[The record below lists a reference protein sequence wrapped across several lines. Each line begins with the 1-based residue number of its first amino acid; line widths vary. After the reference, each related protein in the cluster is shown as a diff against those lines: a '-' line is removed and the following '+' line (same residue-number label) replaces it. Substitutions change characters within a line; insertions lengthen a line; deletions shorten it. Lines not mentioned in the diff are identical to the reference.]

1 MSYEHGYKTKG
12 TWCIERG
19 KHSNL
24 EIHMVSF
31 LILWKNCNS
40 SQQEMKIF
48 TSLLPIWK
56 NNTDLSY
63 AATDK
68 KIVVLCP
75 FETIQQWSFKSSCS
89 ANERE
94 IITVEIYRSWS

>member
-1 MSYEHGYKTKG
+1 MYCHSKIAKTCGMSYEHGYKTKG

-31 LILWKNCNS
+31 LILCKNYNS

-48 TSLLPIWK
+48 TSLLPISK

-68 KIVVLCP
+68 
-75 FETIQQWSFKSSCS
+75 
-89 ANERE
+89 
-94 IITVEIYRSWS
+94 

>member
-24 EIHMVSF
+24 EIHIVSF
-31 LILWKNCNS
+31 LILWKNYNS

-68 KIVVLCP
+68 
-75 FETIQQWSFKSSCS
+75 
-89 ANERE
+89 
-94 IITVEIYRSWS
+94 